1 MHRLIFFIALS
12 LVILSCSK
20 SQKMTETH
28 KYTNHL
34 IHENSPYLL
43 QHAHNP
49 VDWHPWNEA
58 ALEKA
63 KKENKMLIISVGYAA
78 CHWCHVME
86 HESYEDSAVAAIMNK
101 HFINIKVDRE
111 ERPDIDDI
119 YMSACHLTNNRSCG
133 WPLNAF
139 ALPDGRPVWAGTYF
153 PKEQWIRILNQFID
167 YKENNADKLE
177 DAAENIMQGI
187 RQMDQLVANEENE
200 ALDQKML
207 ENIKERFIRSID
219 MKSGGRSGQP
229 KFPLPN
235 NYQFLLQYYDLFKD
249 QNALEAVDIT
259 LLNMAN
265 GGINDQLGGGFAR
278 YSTDADW
285 FAPHFEKMLYD
296 NAQLVSLYA
305 EAYQLSGN
313 KLYGQTVE
321 KTLEFIQR
329 ELTSETGGFY
339 SSLDADSEG
348 EEGKFYV
355 WTAEE
360 IKVIITDSKKREIFN
375 AYYNVH
381 ASGNWEHGNNILYVD
396 QDSETIAKKFK
407 ITTEEL
413 GQILEDCAEKMMDA
427 RAKRIRPG
435 LDDKILT
442 SWNGL
447 MIKGFVDAY
456 KALGDKSYLTAAEN
470 SIRFIIDNMM
480 AQDGRLSRSYKD
492 GQVKINAFLDDYAT
506 IISAFMA
513 LYEVSFDESYLE
525 RARVLMDYA
534 IAHFYDEESSTFFYT
549 SDLDPPLITRK
560 TELNDNVIPG
570 SVSMMAKN
578 IFLLSEFYSNEK
590 YRKISKKLIN
600 KLTPTLQ
607 KISEPSYYSN
617 WLSLAL
623 YEFENP
629 FEIVITGPEAGKFRD
644 QLNKSF
650 LPNSIVLG
658 AEHNSALPL
667 MQNKIDPTQTM
678 IYVCKN
684 KVCQLPV
691 DNVKDALK
699 QIAEFDVN

>member
-534 IAHFYDEESSTFFYT
+534 IAHFYDEESSTFF
-549 SDLDPPLITRK
+549 
-560 TELNDNVIPG
+560 
-570 SVSMMAKN
+570 
-578 IFLLSEFYSNEK
+578 
-590 YRKISKKLIN
+590 
-600 KLTPTLQ
+600 TLQ
-607 KISEPSYYSN
+607 IWTRP
-617 WLSLAL
+617 
-623 YEFENP
+623 
-629 FEIVITGPEAGKFRD
+629 
-644 QLNKSF
+644 
-650 LPNSIVLG
+650 
-658 AEHNSALPL
+658 
-667 MQNKIDPTQTM
+667 
-678 IYVCKN
+678 
-684 KVCQLPV
+684 
-691 DNVKDALK
+691 
-699 QIAEFDVN
+699 